1 MKSIERPDGEKYRVL
16 DITGDDSALTLD
28 RREFLKAA
36 GGGIVILISFGD
48 LLGAEAQ
55 EGPGRRRRR
64 GRIPN
69 DFNAFLR
76 IAEDGKVTGYSGKIE
91 MGQGVITS
99 LAQMLAD
106 ELDAPLADVHMVM
119 GDTGQC
125 PWDQGTWGSRTTRFF
140 GPLLRRAAAEARL
153 VLLELAAKQLGAPRE
168 RLKTDSGAVLVEGD
182 PTRRVTYGQ
191 LARGRQIQRIVG
203 LKAPLKSPT
212 EFRVMGKA
220 TQRTDAVDKATG
232 AAKYAGDIRLPGM
245 LYARIVRPPAHGARL
260 KKIDTSAAEK
270 MAGVRVARD
279 GDLIAVLHETPDGAE
294 RALEQVIAEFDVPES
309 EVNDRTIFDHLLR
322 VAPDGR
328 SIAAEGSLEDGEKL
342 ASHVVETT
350 YLDGYVAHAPIETHT
365 AVARFEGEKLTVWA
379 ATQSP
384 FGARDALVREL
395 RLSEKN
401 VRVITPF
408 VGGGFGGKGR
418 SPQVVEAARIAR
430 AAGTPVHLEWTRAE
444 EFFYDSFR
452 PAAVVKVKAG
462 VTDAG
467 KLASWD
473 YAVYFAGTRGARHF
487 YDIPHHRTVA
497 YGASRRRAPNAHPF
511 ATGAWRAPANNTNT
525 FARESHID
533 VMAAKA
539 GKDPLAFRL
548 ENLKDKRMRRVLEA
562 AAKRFGWSSGKRPSG
577 RGHGIACG
585 IDSGSYVAL
594 MADVEV
600 DKSTGL
606 VEVRRVVCAQDMGT
620 VINPEGAVMQ
630 VEGCVTMGLGYALSE
645 DLRFEGGKILDTNFD
660 TYHLPR
666 FSWVP
671 EIETELIAANDLP
684 PQGGGEPAIICMG
697 GLIGNAIHDAVGVRM
712 VQLPMTPERVLAA
725 VKAAG

>member
-1 MKSIERPDGEKYRVL
+1 MRGNENPSEDAYRVL
-16 DITGDDSALTLD
+16 DVSGDESALTVD

-36 GGGIVILISFGD
+36 GGGIVILISLGD
-48 LLGAEAQ
+48 LIGAEAQ
-55 EGPGRRRRR
+55 ERPGRRRGG
-64 GRIPN
+64 GRIPS

-106 ELDAPLADVHMVM
+106 ELDAPLGDVRMVM

-140 GPLLRRAAAEARL
+140 GPLLRRAAAEART
-153 VLLELAAKQLGAPRE
+153 VLIELAAKELGAPRD
-168 RLKTDSGAVLVEGD
+168 RLKTDSGAVIVEGD
-182 PTRRVTYGQ
+182 STRRVTYGQ
-191 LARGRQIQRIVG
+191 LARGKRIQRIVG
-203 LKAPLKSPT
+203 LKAPLKSPS

-220 TQRTDAVDKATG
+220 TKRTDAVDKVTG

-279 GDLIAVLHETPDGAE
+279 GDLVAVLHETPDGAE
-294 RALEQVIAEFDVPES
+294 RALEKVVAEFDEPEAK
-309 EVNDRTIFDHLLR
+309 VNDRTIFDHLLE
-322 VAPDGR
+322 VAADGR
-328 SIAAEGSLEDGEKL
+328 TIAGEGSLEEGEKRAAHL
-342 ASHVVETT
+342 AEAT

-395 RLSEKN
+395 GLSERD

-430 AAGTPVHLEWTRAE
+430 AAGAPVHLEWTRAE

-452 PAAVVKVKAG
+452 PAAVVKIKAG
-462 VTDAG
+462 VTEAG
-467 KLASWD
+467 KLSAWD
-473 YAVYFAGTRGARHF
+473 YAAYFAGTRGARHF

-497 YGASRRRAPNAHPF
+497 FGAGRRRATGAHPF

-533 VMAAKA
+533 VVAAKA

-548 ENLKDKRMRRVLEA
+548 ENLKDPRMRRVLEA
-562 AAKRFGWSSGKRPSG
+562 AAKRFGWAPARRPSG

-594 MADVEV
+594 MAEVEV
-600 DKSTGL
+600 DKGTGR
-606 VEVRRVVCAQDMGT
+606 VKVNRVVCAQDMGT

-645 DLRFEGGKILDTNFD
+645 DVRFEGGKILDTNFD

-671 EIETELIAANDLP
+671 EIETELIEADDLP

-697 GLIGNAIHDAVGVRM
+697 GVIANAIHDAVGVRM
-712 VQLPMTPERVLAA
+712 LQLPMTPERVQAA
-725 VKAAG
+725 IKAAG